1 MNLLEYENSIFGDL
15 WNEETI
21 KELKDFEPP
30 KKSYPADIIPVDEQA
45 EEKYREFQESNFFEY
60 FDPAGT
66 YKYCL
71 WR

>member
-21 KELKDFEPP
+21 KELKESEPKRSYKLSPLFRHDSDDEEYQEYLRANFE
-30 KKSYPADIIPVDEQA
+30 
-45 EEKYREFQESNFFEY
+45 EY
-60 FDPAGT
+60 FDPAHT

-71 WR
+71 WK